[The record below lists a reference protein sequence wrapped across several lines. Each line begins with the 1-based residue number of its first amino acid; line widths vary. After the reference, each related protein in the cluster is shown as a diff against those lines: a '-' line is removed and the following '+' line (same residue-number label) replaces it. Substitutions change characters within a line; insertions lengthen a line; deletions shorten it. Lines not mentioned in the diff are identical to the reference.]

1 MWSTIFQGEGG
12 GGISED
18 KDGDVVDKDGD
29 VADKDVDLVDK
40 DGDVADK
47 DGDLVDKDGE
57 ADTDIETEHW
67 VFEPQAHLGQ
77 NALTPPYLPTRSS
90 SSSSTRSRLLHTC
103 S

>member
-1 MWSTIFQGEGG
+1 MVYHFLGRGG

-18 KDGDVVDKDGD
+18 KDGDV
-29 VADKDVDLVDK
+29 VDK

-103 S
+103 SWLSWRN

>member
-1 MWSTIFQGEGG
+1 MVYHFLGRGG
-12 GGISED
+12 DISED
-18 KDGDVVDKDGD
+18 KDGDVVDKDGG
-29 VADKDVDLVDK
+29 VADK
-40 DGDVADK
+40 DGDVVDK
-47 DGDLVDKDGE
+47 DVDLVDKDGE

-90 SSSSTRSRLLHTC
+90 SSSSSSTRSRLLHTC

>member
-1 MWSTIFQGEGG
+1 MVYHFLGRGG

-29 VADKDVDLVDK
+29 VADKDGDVVDK
-40 DGDVADK
+40 DV
-47 DGDLVDKDGE
+47 DLVDKDGE

-90 SSSSTRSRLLHTC
+90 SSSTRSRLLHTC

>member
-1 MWSTIFQGEGG
+1 M

-18 KDGDVVDKDGD
+18 KDGDV
-29 VADKDVDLVDK
+29 ADK

-47 DGDLVDKDGE
+47 DGDVVDKDVDLVDKDGE

-77 NALTPPYLPTRSS
+77 NALTPPYPVVPNSKVVIILTTYNLENSKVGES
-90 SSSSTRSRLLHTC
+90 VLGSVT
-103 S
+103 

>member
-1 MWSTIFQGEGG
+1 M

-18 KDGDVVDKDGD
+18 KDGN
-29 VADKDVDLVDK
+29 VADK

-47 DGDLVDKDGE
+47 DGDVVDKDVDLVDKDGE

-90 SSSSTRSRLLHTC
+90 SSSSSLSTRSRLLHTC